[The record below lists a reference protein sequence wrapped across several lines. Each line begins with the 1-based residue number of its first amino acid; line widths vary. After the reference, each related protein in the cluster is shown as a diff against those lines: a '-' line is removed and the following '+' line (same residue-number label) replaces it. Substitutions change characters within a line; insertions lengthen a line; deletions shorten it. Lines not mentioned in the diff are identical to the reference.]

1 MLDYNG
7 GVHMLAYISRLY
19 LTWRKILGC
28 FQECWKKWKYIVK
41 ELGDILTKSSPY
53 RLQSNVSHIKV
64 SAVDQCSLWIER
76 SSTLTEKI
84 LVLGIEFHI
93 SNFE

>member
-28 FQECWKKWKYIVK
+28 FQECWKNWKYIVK